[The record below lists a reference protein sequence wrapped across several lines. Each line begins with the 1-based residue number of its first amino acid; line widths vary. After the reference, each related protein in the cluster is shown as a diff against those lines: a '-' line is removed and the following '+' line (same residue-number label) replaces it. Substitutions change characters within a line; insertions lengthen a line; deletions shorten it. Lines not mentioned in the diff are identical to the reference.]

1 MAFTG
6 IYQDWIIPF
15 EDYVLRCLSG
25 GGRAYAAY
33 LGRYFRYTTYLLF
46 VELSLLMWYTCLT
59 EEQVPVTNYSISI
72 WRMMDDATTFVR
84 TGTETLAIVD
94 DCPAS

>member
-1 MAFTG
+1 MLVVY
-6 IYQDWIIPF
+6 IMY
-15 EDYVLRCLSG
+15 
-25 GGRAYAAY
+25 
-33 LGRYFRYTTYLLF
+33 
-46 VELSLLMWYTCLT
+46 LT

-94 DCPAS
+94 D